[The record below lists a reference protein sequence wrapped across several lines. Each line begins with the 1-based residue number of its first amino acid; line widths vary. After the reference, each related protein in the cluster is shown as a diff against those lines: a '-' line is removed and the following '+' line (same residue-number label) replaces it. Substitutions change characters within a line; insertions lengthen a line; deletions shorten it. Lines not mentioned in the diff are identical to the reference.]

1 MARRDTG
8 MISFSPAVTCADSG
22 EPAIDKATMGTTDT
36 AQSKLA
42 QDPMG
47 ESRFHKVLVF
57 TDQLQRVPSLVIVLL
72 FLLFALTL
80 SAVWPSGSSV
90 PEQYLLAVAVNWV
103 ILWLLPRVGR
113 SYGPEK
119 ASTIAI
125 AIVLLITSLVTGL
138 VGAVTGADDAAYTA
152 ALLMMI
158 GMTGL
163 VFYAS
168 WIEPFNLRVTHQMLT
183 SPKLQPGEAIRMLHL
198 ADLHLEHITPRERHL
213 NQLIDELKPDLIV
226 FSGDFVNLSN
236 TCDPATFNE
245 IREIISQWRAPLG
258 VYCVP
263 GTYTVEPLERVRE
276 FTHGLDN
283 LRLLTDEPLIIQ
295 TDAGPLQLIGMVTRH
310 ILERDQHTFARLV
323 TNAPADVS
331 KTFTVLLTHAPDVG
345 PDANAAGIDL
355 YVCGHTHGGQIRL
368 PLIGALFSGSHLGKQ
383 FVMGRYDLG
392 QTTLYTSRGIGLEGL
407 GAPRARFLC
416 PPEIIAWEIRG
427 QS

>member
-1 MARRDTG
+1 
-8 MISFSPAVTCADSG
+8 
-22 EPAIDKATMGTTDT
+22 MGTTDT

-42 QDPMG
+42 HDPMG
-47 ESRFHKVLVF
+47 ESRFHKLLVF
-57 TDQLQRVPSLVIVLL
+57 TDNLQRLPSLVLILL
-72 FLLFALTL
+72 FLLFALILTL
-80 SAVWPSGSSV
+80 VWPPDSGL
-90 PEQYLLAVAVNWV
+90 PELYLMAVAVNWV
-103 ILWLLPRVGR
+103 ILWLLPRTGR

-119 ASTIAI
+119 ASALAI
-125 AIVLLITSLVTGL
+125 ALVLLVTSLLSGLIGIVTDRIDIAHSL
-138 VGAVTGADDAAYTA
+138 AF
-152 ALLMMI
+152 LSMI

-163 VFYAS
+163 VFYS
-168 WIEPFNLRVTHQMLT
+168 TWIEPFNLRVTRETLT
-183 SPKLQPGEAIRMLHL
+183 SRKLQPGKSVRVLHL
-198 ADLHLEHITPRERHL
+198 GDLHLEHITPRERHL
-213 NQLIDELKPDLIV
+213 NRMIETLQPDLIV

-236 TCDPATFNE
+236 TYDPATFNE
-245 IREIISQWRAPLG
+245 IREIISEWRAPLG

-276 FTHGLDN
+276 FTQRLDN
-283 LRLLTDEPLIIQ
+283 LRLLTDEQLTIQ
-295 TDAGPLQLIGMVTRH
+295 TDAGPLHLIGMVTRH
-310 ILERDQHTFARLV
+310 ILERDQRTFARLMSG
-323 TNAPADVS
+323 APSGV
-331 KTFTVLLTHAPDVG
+331 FTLLLTHAPDVA
-345 PDANAAGIDL
+345 PDANTAGVDL

>member
-1 MARRDTG
+1 
-8 MISFSPAVTCADSG
+8 
-22 EPAIDKATMGTTDT
+22 MGTTDT

-42 QDPMG
+42 HDPMG

-57 TDQLQRVPSLVIVLL
+57 TDNLQRLPSLVLILL
-72 FLLFALTL
+72 FLLFALILTL
-80 SAVWPSGSSV
+80 VWSADSGL
-90 PEQYLLAVAVNWV
+90 PELYLMAVAVNWV
-103 ILWLLPRVGR
+103 ILWLLPRTGR

-119 ASTIAI
+119 ASALAI
-125 AIVLLITSLVTGL
+125 ALVLLVTSLLSGLIGIVTDRIDIAHSL
-138 VGAVTGADDAAYTA
+138 AF
-152 ALLMMI
+152 LSMI

-163 VFYAS
+163 VFYS
-168 WIEPFNLRVTHQMLT
+168 TWIEPFNLRVTRQTLT
-183 SPKLQPGEAIRMLHL
+183 SRKLQPGKSVRVLHL
-198 ADLHLEHITPRERHL
+198 GDLHLEHITPRERHL
-213 NQLIDELKPDLIV
+213 NRMIETLQPDLIV

-236 TCDPATFNE
+236 TYDPATFNE
-245 IREIISQWRAPLG
+245 IREIISEWRAPLG

-276 FTHGLDN
+276 FTQGLDN
-283 LRLLTDEPLIIQ
+283 LRLLTDEQLTIQ
-295 TDAGPLQLIGMVTRH
+295 TDAGPLHLIGMVTRH
-310 ILERDQHTFARLV
+310 ILERDQRTFARLMSG
-323 TNAPADVS
+323 APSGV
-331 KTFTVLLTHAPDVG
+331 FTLLLTHAPDVA
-345 PDANAAGIDL
+345 PDANTAGVDL